1 MCTITVGKKDYHFY
15 LSPDDVIAMKHVG
28 LLDYILRAA
37 HSLEDSNIIDV
48 DIYLAYCI
56 LILRSYCVKRNGKFT
71 RSYRDVLDFYKS
83 RASKKIIEY
92 LQENQIDGELFSD
105 AILQEENK
113 HIVIRG

>member
-15 LSPDDVIAMKHVG
+15 LSPDDVIAMKRVG

-37 HSLEDSNIIDV
+37 HAIENTGIIDV
-48 DIYLAYCI
+48 DIYLAYCMV
-56 LILRSYCVKRNGKFT
+56 ILRSYCVKRNGEFT
-71 RSYRDVLDFYKS
+71 RSYKDVLDFYKS
-83 RASKKIIEY
+83 RASKKIIEH
-92 LQENQIDGELFSD
+92 LQENQKDSELFSS